1 MCRLFVGLL
10 QLLVGREKRLLTA
23 SSRDRILAGRSH
35 NIPGICMM
43 PSGMTPNMVA
53 WKGSKIPGTSAAVQT
68 AVPQDGV
75 PMYLVPDAL
84 GPRDA
89 TGASEAI
96 GELTPMERLLSEALA
111 EFGIEEPANLPG
123 SLCVVRYPM
132 SDRCAEVENKYVTRM
147 QTRVRGDSQSD
158 CSSRSDAGGVM
169 QGADVVEV
177 PDALYVIRDDGGES
191 ASAARAAGDA
201 CAAGAARVADDAT

>member
-1 MCRLFVGLL
+1 M
-10 QLLVGREKRLLTA
+10 
-23 SSRDRILAGRSH
+23 DRILAGRSH

-53 WKGSKIPGTSAAVQT
+53 WKGSKFPGTSAAVQT

-96 GELTPMERLLSEALA
+96 GELTPMERLLS
-111 EFGIEEPANLPG
+111 
-123 SLCVVRYPM
+123 
-132 SDRCAEVENKYVTRM
+132 
-147 QTRVRGDSQSD
+147 
-158 CSSRSDAGGVM
+158 
-169 QGADVVEV
+169 
-177 PDALYVIRDDGGES
+177 
-191 ASAARAAGDA
+191 
-201 CAAGAARVADDAT
+201 